1 MRYEIRKSLRHGWIA
16 PLVAMLVFGVGSA
29 CAQDIGYRGEI
40 RLFASSYC
48 PETQP
53 RTEDVTGRPGVGAA
67 PLPGMRYCR
76 NIEGDYPSDGRA
88 WFEGYRGQIRRIEA
102 ATCPTGYAEADG
114 RLMTVAD
121 DQGLFWL
128 LGWAFGGNG
137 RDNFALPKLPPD
149 APNMRYCVAMRGIYP
164 TFEGEYGTD
173 PFIGSILVVPYLR
186 GCPEQSV
193 DADGRELPMYQHPVL
208 SYLLG
213 TSFGGRYPTFRLPD
227 LRKFAP
233 PNIKYCLVLNGA
245 FPLRQW

>member
-40 RLFASSYC
+40 RLFALSFC
-48 PETQP
+48 PATDP

-76 NIEGDYPSDGRA
+76 NIEGYDPSDGRA
-88 WFEGYRGQIRRIEA
+88 AWSEGYLGQIRRIEA

-121 DQGLFWL
+121 DQALFSL
-128 LGWAFGGNG
+128 LGSAFGGNG
-137 RDNFALPKLPPD
+137 YDNFALPKLPPD
-149 APNMRYCVAMRGIYP
+149 APNMRYCMAMRGNYP
-164 TFEGEYGTD
+164 TFEGKYGTD
-173 PFIGSILVVPYLR
+173 PFIGSILVVPYL
-186 GCPEQSV
+186 CPAQSV
-193 DADGRELPMYQHPVL
+193 DADGRELRSDQYQAL
-208 SYLLG
+208 FSLLG
-213 TSFGGRYPTFRLPD
+213 SSFGGRYPTFRLPD

-233 PNIKYCLVLNGA
+233 PNIRYCVVINGLY
-245 FPLRQW
+245 PHRN